1 MNQILQ
7 RMKGQGCEI
16 VDLESLE
23 KYDETGAHNDKRCLH
38 NIPLTLVV
46 SLISIQTIRR
56 ERGSSKSS

>member
-16 VDLESLE
+16 VDHDSPE

-38 NIPLTLVV
+38 NTPSASVV
-46 SLISIQTIRR
+46 SLISIQTIRK
-56 ERGSSKSS
+56 ER